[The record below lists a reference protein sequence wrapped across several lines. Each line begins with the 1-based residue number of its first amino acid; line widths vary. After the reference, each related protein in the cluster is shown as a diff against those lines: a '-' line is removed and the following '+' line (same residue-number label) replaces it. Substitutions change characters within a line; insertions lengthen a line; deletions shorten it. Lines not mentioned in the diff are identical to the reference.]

1 MGGVATDRDDAISG
15 LDAAAAYGAP
25 LGTAADR
32 GIRRSP
38 NGAGDLGV
46 AGRPEP
52 DQPQHACAKHRRL
65 DWRAQVGHC

>member
-1 MGGVATDRDDAISG
+1 MGGVAADRDDEVSG
-15 LDAAAAYGAP
+15 RDVAATYGAP

-38 NGAGDLGV
+38 NGACDLGI
-46 AGRPEP
+46 AGRAEP

-65 DWRAQVGHC
+65 D

>member
-1 MGGVATDRDDAISG
+1 MGGVAADRDDEVAGHDLS
-15 LDAAAAYGAP
+15 AAYGAP
-25 LGTAADR
+25 FGTAADR

-52 DQPQHACAKHRRL
+52 DQA
-65 DWRAQVGHC
+65 